1 MLLVRYPSQS
11 SNEDRIMTPL
21 RRRMIEEMKLRN
33 FAPGTQEAYLCA
45 VSQFAAYFGKSP
57 ADLRKEHVRKY
68 LVYLVDERK
77 VSWSKYNITLCAL
90 RFLYHET
97 LGYEEL
103 LKGIRC
109 PKEQKRLPVILSYE
123 EVAQFFDAIPNLRL
137 QAMFTTAYSAG
148 LRVSE
153 IVGLQNVD
161 IDSDRMM
168 IHVRQ
173 SKNWK
178 DRYVPLSPRLLEIL
192 RKYWREYRPSPW
204 LFPGQPSDRPL
215 GRTTA
220 MRHCVNIRQRAGLGK
235 HVTFHS
241 LRHSYATHLLE
252 AGVDLRTIQMLLGHR
267 NIKTT
272 AKYTHV
278 SRKQLESV
286 PSPLDLLMDRR
297 AEESK

>member
-1 MLLVRYPSQS
+1 
-11 SNEDRIMTPL
+11 MTPL
-21 RRRMIEEMKLRN
+21 RRRMVEEMKLRN
-33 FAPGTQEAYLCA
+33 FAPGTQEAYVSA
-45 VSQFAAYFGKSP
+45 VSQFAAHFGKSP
-57 ADLRKEHVRKY
+57 AELHKEQVREY
-68 LVYLVDERK
+68 LVHLIDERK
-77 VSWSKYNITLCAL
+77 VSWSTYNIALCAL
-90 RFLYHET
+90 RFVYHET

-123 EVAQFFDAIPNLRL
+123 EVTQFFDAIPTVRLR
-137 QAMFTTAYSAG
+137 AMFTAAYSAG

-153 IVGLQNVD
+153 IVGLRNVD

-192 RKYWREYRPSPW
+192 REYWKERRPDPW
-204 LFPGQPSDRPL
+204 LFPGKPSHQPLHRHTVS
-215 GRTTA
+215 
-220 MRHCVNIRQRAGLGK
+220 RHCANIRRRAGLDK
-235 HVTFHS
+235 HVTVHS

-252 AGVDLRTIQMLLGHR
+252 AGVDLRTIQVLLGHR

-278 SRKQLESV
+278 SQKLIESA
-286 PSPLDLLMDRR
+286 PSPLDLLMDRQQ
-297 AEESK
+297 EESK